1 MKIIMFAIFCF
12 VSGASFGAYQ
22 YIISTDPELAVDPSV
37 SAYTA
42 VLPVNAQTAG
52 NCALGGTF
60 ESRYRTSAES
70 NTGALNR
77 LKPASMLVIR

>member
-1 MKIIMFAIFCF
+1 MKTIVFTMLCF
-12 VSGASFGAYQ
+12 VTGVSFGAYQ
-22 YIISTDPELAVDPSV
+22 YIIFTDPELAVDPSV

-52 NCALGGTF
+52 NRALGGTF